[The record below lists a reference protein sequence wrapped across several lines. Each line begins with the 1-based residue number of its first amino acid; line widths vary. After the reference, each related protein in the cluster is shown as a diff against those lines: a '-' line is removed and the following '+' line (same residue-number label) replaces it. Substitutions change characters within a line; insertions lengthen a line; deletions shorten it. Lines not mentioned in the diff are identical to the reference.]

1 MYLTKSIS
9 FGNKKYKMVGLFDA
23 ETQMTK
29 KMTLN
34 YTEGR
39 IRSNCIISA
48 PAKFRAH
55 EFHYSKIRNLPRDA
69 KLVYDLKIGEG
80 IFSKKD
86 GLSEYNTL
94 ASYCHLY
101 FDSGNHAARMLDRH
115 NSLKHQIQ

>member
-1 MYLTKSIS
+1 MYLTKSID
-9 FGNKKYKMVGLFDA
+9 FGKKKYKMVGLFDA
-23 ETQMTK
+23 ETKMTK

-39 IRSNCIISA
+39 IISNCLNST
-48 PAKFRAH
+48 PRKYRAH

-80 IFSKKD
+80 ISGGKD
-86 GLSEYNTL
+86 ALFEYNTL

-101 FDSGNHAARMLDRH
+101 FDSAKYATNLISKRA
-115 NSLKHQIQ
+115 